1 MTDSPTLSYTLTC
14 KIPTL
19 CLKPDKGVCQS
30 LPIYVII
37 GSTPVGSIPHIQN
50 VFLPLMP
57 ANLLVIVEFACHG
70 DLLGY
75 LLKSRGLPDTY
86 YQTTGKLTRVTA
98 KKMMMFAWQ
107 IADGMN
113 FLVENKVKSKRKL
126 HWTKWEEIV
135 SKLSSLAH
143 KRVNTFHG
151 QISWAATIYTW
162 KPEIPVRRSD
172 GSRHSVW
179 EASENLGFDLWWC
192 YFYALLSLSSW
203 RASIDFFAIPSPAT
217 SHFSV

>member
-1 MTDSPTLSYTLTC
+1 MTDSPTLSYTPTC

-19 CLKPDKGVCQS
+19 CLKPDKGICQS
-30 LPIYVII
+30 LPVYVII
-37 GSTPVGSIPHIQN
+37 GNTPVGSITNIQN
-50 VFLPLMP
+50 VFLPVMP

-113 FLVENKVKSKRKL
+113 FLAENKVKRVKENYTGQNEKKSYLNFHRSPTKGWIRSTARSLGHPPFTRENRKFQF
-126 HWTKWEEIV
+126 EE
-135 SKLSSLAH
+135 
-143 KRVNTFHG
+143 
-151 QISWAATIYTW
+151 QM
-162 KPEIPVRRSD
+162 VR
-172 GSRHSVW
+172 
-179 EASENLGFDLWWC
+179 
-192 YFYALLSLSSW
+192 
-203 RASIDFFAIPSPAT
+203 AIPFGKLQRIWALICVDAI
-217 SHFSV
+217 FLLF